1 MKRKIYFAA
10 PLHDHDDQRR
20 NAAAVQLLRDE
31 GYEVYL
37 PQEHG
42 VWEDLLSQ
50 FGGDATKTRQYLYT
64 MDLHAMQ
71 QADCCVAYV
80 NRDKGPS
87 EGMLWEM
94 GYMAGCN
101 KPVFLLNP
109 AYKHRYNLMPQF
121 GSCMFDSMTALLDH
135 LNKEDFK

>member
-1 MKRKIYFAA
+1 MRKIYFAA
-10 PLHDHDDQRR
+10 PLHDPADQAR
-20 NAAAVQLLRDE
+20 NARAVELLRKQ

-42 VWEDLLSQ
+42 VWEDLLSR
-50 FGGDATKTRQYLYT
+50 FNNDAKATRMHLYK

-80 NRDKGPS
+80 DRDKGPS

-94 GYMAGCN
+94 GYMTGDH
-101 KPVFLLNP
+101 KPVFLVNP
-109 AYKHRYNLMPQF
+109 LRRHRYNLMPEFGSMQF
-121 GSCMFDSMTALLDH
+121 GSLEELLLH
-135 LNKEDFK
+135 LEREDFK